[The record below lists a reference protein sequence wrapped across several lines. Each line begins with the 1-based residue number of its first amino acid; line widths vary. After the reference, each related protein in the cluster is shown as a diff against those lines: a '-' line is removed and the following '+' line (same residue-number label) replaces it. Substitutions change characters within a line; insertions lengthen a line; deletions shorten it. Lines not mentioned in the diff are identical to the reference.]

1 MTEAGDEHA
10 VVIPF
15 NKKKMPQRMMRAD
28 ERMSY
33 ETSDNELDSG
43 DESFIAPEDSEI
55 SIRSDGESDGSY
67 RPPNPTNV
75 DAHSQTTSCSDET
88 SESEAAS
95 DDESIHEPS
104 PLVWHSND
112 NATSI
117 TSTAAPLPPLPPLP
131 APVSFPSRYPKRER
145 RAAQDVYL
153 LHNSRRVRRVL
164 EQDALVDMVQEANA
178 WNGRSVTRSAARS
191 TASSLP
197 AHMLRSIHSRLA
209 SNNGVPDVEHCSD
222 VDDTDEDAETD
233 SDIDESDSVS

>member
-1 MTEAGDEHA
+1 
-10 VVIPF
+10 
-15 NKKKMPQRMMRAD
+15 MMRAD

-33 ETSDNELDSG
+33 ETSDNEMDSG

-75 DAHSQTTSCSDET
+75 GADSQATSSSGET
-88 SESEAAS
+88 SESSETES
-95 DDESIHEPS
+95 GDESIHEPS
-104 PLVWHSND
+104 PFVWLSND
-112 NATSI
+112 NAASTS
-117 TSTAAPLPPLPPLP
+117 SAAPPQPPLPPLP
-131 APVSFPSRYPKRER
+131 TPVNSRRYPKRER

-178 WNGRSVTRSAARS
+178 WNGRSVTRSTARS

-197 AHMLRSIHSRLA
+197 APMLRSIHSRLA